1 MRRMYGSVVERNGGG
16 ASSSTL
22 PSTSNAEDDPSSSS
36 VVVVSK
42 SRKGSTIAS
51 GVVNLTNTIVGAGML
66 GLPGAFGG
74 TGWLA
79 GTFLIILS
87 ASFSAHGLVLLSR
100 AACLTGRPS
109 SFYSLALASVPG
121 CTMLIDAAVALK
133 CFGVATGMIS

>member
-1 MRRMYGSVVERNGGG
+1 MRRMYGSVVEKNGGG
-16 ASSSTL
+16 TSSSLPIVNAEDASSS
-22 PSTSNAEDDPSSSS
+22 
-36 VVVVSK
+36 VVSK

-51 GVVNLTNTIVGAGML
+51 GVVNLANTIVGAGML

-79 GTFLIILS
+79 GVFLIVLS
-87 ASFSAHGLVLLSR
+87 ASLSAHGLVLLSK

-121 CTMLIDAAVALK
+121 YTTLIDAAVALK
-133 CFGVATGMIS
+133 CFGVATGTTMV